1 MAKKFELEGVAL
13 LPPLTK
19 EQVEGL
25 LKFASLNAHRM
36 AEMVDY
42 EGCCWHDDIG
52 EAQRYVY
59 DSIRL
64 GYGLVAPDDIHLG
77 YDDEDEDEDD
87 E

>member
-1 MAKKFELEGVAL
+1 M
-13 LPPLTK
+13 LPELTK

-25 LKFASLNAHRM
+25 LKFAALNAGRM
-36 AEMVDY
+36 ADMVDY
-42 EGCCWHDDIG
+42 EGCCWRDDID

-64 GYGLVAPDDIHLG
+64 GYGIVGLKHIYLG
-77 YDDEDEDEDD
+77 DEDD